1 MATSGLRAAVVINP
15 ISGAHGRPDAGRRR
29 AELASAVLA
38 AAGVAAE
45 VHVTGASG
53 HAFELARSA
62 VQRGAAVVFAWGGD
76 GTVNEVGRAL
86 AFGPAAL
93 AVVPAGSGNGLARE
107 LGVPRD
113 PAAALRAGLGPAERL
128 IDAGELGDRLFFNVA
143 GIGFDARVAARFNV
157 RSQGRRGPLPYF
169 LIGIQE
175 VFRYRPEEYRLS
187 VDGEP
192 SCCRALLLVCANSRR
207 YGGDVVIAPRARLD
221 DGRLELVVVESR
233 APLRILWDARRV
245 LTGSIGEAPGIG
257 MRPFTRLEVS
267 AAGPLAF
274 HVDGEPAAGGPT
286 LTARVHPAALRVRI
300 GGPEAGP
307 PRPAADA

>member
-1 MATSGLRAAVVINP
+1 MRAAVIVNP

-29 AELASAVLA
+29 AELAAAVLA
-38 AAGVAAE
+38 GAGVAAE

-53 HAFELARSA
+53 HAFDLARGA
-62 VQRGAAVVFAWGGD
+62 VGRGASVVFAWGGD

-113 PAAALRAGLGPAERL
+113 PAAALRAGLEATERL

-143 GIGFDARVAARFNV
+143 GIGFDARVAARFNA
-157 RSQGRRGPLPYF
+157 RAQGRRGPLPYF
-169 LIGIQE
+169 LIGIRE
-175 VFRYRPEEYRLS
+175 VFRYRPMEYRLS
-187 VDGEP
+187 VDGET

-207 YGGDVVIAPRARLD
+207 YGGDVLIAPRARLD
-221 DGRLELVVVESR
+221 DGRLDLVVVEPR
-233 APLRILWDARRV
+233 TPLRTLWDARRV
-245 LTGSIGEAPGIG
+245 FTGSVGEAPGVA

-267 AAGPLAF
+267 AAEPLPF
-274 HVDGEPAAGGPT
+274 HVDGEPATGGST
-286 LTARVHPAALRVRI
+286 LAARVHPGALRVRV
-300 GGPEAGP
+300 G
-307 PRPAADA
+307 RPTDA